1 MSSQGCIHC
10 GFLWVID
17 LELLLITTI
26 LKTFQKFLYLF
37 VTIISHRIQK
47 LLMERIYLK
56 VVVVEMKK
64 CPEHTVKGRENL
76 QQTMNWWEGG
86 IFCQGQ
92 L

>member
-76 QQTMNWWEGG
+76 QRTMNWWEGG